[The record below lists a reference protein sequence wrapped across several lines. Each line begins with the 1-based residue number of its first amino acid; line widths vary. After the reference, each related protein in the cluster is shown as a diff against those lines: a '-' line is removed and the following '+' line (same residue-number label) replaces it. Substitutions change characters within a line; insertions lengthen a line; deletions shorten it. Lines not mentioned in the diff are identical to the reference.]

1 MVIPQTLMAEEVQRP
16 QRALR
21 LIAVSGSKGGVGK
34 SLLAAN
40 LGLYLATIGR
50 RVVVVDADP
59 CGATLHN
66 FLGATPP
73 APLPTFDP
81 PLPSFRA
88 IPTNPDDTRAT
99 FSGVNSRERVEPEPP
114 PMPQVERPVHIPG
127 QLMDLSVA
135 NLRLLHAGLDQPY
148 AGNTRREPRRE
159 LLQRLRGMDAEYVVV
174 DLGAGTADALLDT
187 FVGADVSIF
196 VSLPEPPAIEHT
208 YRFMRSVFARGF
220 LARDDDSAEH
230 ERLVACLT
238 RLGPAPAPLD
248 VARLLEEQNDPLS
261 YRVREAMGA
270 FEFNLV
276 INQTR
281 LRADLELGDRMRSAA
296 QRRLGIALNYMGYVD
311 YDDTVWSCMR
321 QCRALLAESPGT
333 KASKSIEKIARRML
347 ALDAGKGP
355 RKPRV
360 AVPPDS
366 HHDLLEVERGATD
379 EEVRRAFK
387 RAKEVYADDAL
398 CRHGLFDDQGLE
410 AVRARLE
417 EAYDVLLDPARR
429 RPYELSIFPADVE
442 REERVDVP
450 RDEPLPPAPV
460 LTPDTEFTGPLIRAV
475 RESLGLTVRQISETT
490 KIGSNYV
497 EAIEA
502 DDYTALPAQVY
513 VRGFVAEV
521 AKTLRLD
528 HEQVSRSY
536 IKRLRRWVEDMER

>member
-1 MVIPQTLMAEEVQRP
+1 MVDEVLPP
-16 QRALR
+16 QRSLR

-73 APLPTFDP
+73 ASLPTFDP
-81 PLPSFRA
+81 PLPSFRGVL
-88 IPTNPDDTRAT
+88 TNPDDARSSFAGLNTRD
-99 FSGVNSRERVEPEPP
+99 RVEPEPAP
-114 PMPQVERPVHIPG
+114 APEAERPVHIPG

-148 AGNTRREPRRE
+148 AGNSRREPRRE
-159 LLQRLRGMDAEYVVV
+159 LLGRLRAIDADYVVV

-187 FVGADVSIF
+187 YLGADLSLF

-208 YRFMRSVFARGF
+208 YRFMRSLFSRALLTARESTWDSDDAQQR
-220 LARDDDSAEH
+220 LA
-230 ERLVACLT
+230 ACLT

-248 VARLLEEQNDPLS
+248 VARHFEEQNDPLA
-261 YRVREAMGA
+261 YRVREAMGR
-270 FEFNLV
+270 FEFHLV

-296 QRRLGIALNYMGYVD
+296 ARRLGLVLDYLGYID

-347 ALDAGKGP
+347 AIDAGKA
-355 RKPRV
+355 RRQPRV

-379 EEVRRAFK
+379 EEVRRAWK

-398 CRHGLFDDQGLE
+398 CRHGLFDHEGLE

-429 RPYELSIFPADVE
+429 RPYELSIFPAE
-442 REERVDVP
+442 AEPEERVSEP

-460 LTPDTEFTGPLIRAV
+460 ITPDTEFTGPLIRAV
-475 RESLGLTVRQISETT
+475 RESLGLTIRQISETT

-497 EAIEA
+497 EGIEA
-502 DDYTALPAQVY
+502 DDFAALPAQVY
-513 VRGFVAEV
+513 VRGFVAEI

-536 IKRLRRWVEDMER
+536 LKRLRRWVEDMES

>member
-1 MVIPQTLMAEEVQRP
+1 MVDHTQRTQRP
-16 QRALR
+16 LR

-73 APLPTFDP
+73 APLPTFEP

-88 IPTNPDDTRAT
+88 LPTNPDDPLHVFA
-99 FSGVNSRERVEPEPP
+99 GVNSRERVEPEPVP
-114 PMPQVERPVHIPG
+114 APEPERPVQIPG

-148 AGNTRREPRRE
+148 AGNTRREPRRD
-159 LLQRLRGMDAEYVVV
+159 LLARLRGLDAEYVVV
-174 DLGAGTADALLDT
+174 DLGAGTADALLDAYL
-187 FVGADVSIF
+187 GADVALF

-208 YRFMRSVFARGF
+208 YRFARSLFARSLLSGD
-220 LARDDDSAEH
+220 LTGAARD
-230 ERLVACLT
+230 RLEAHLT

-248 VARLLEEQNDPLS
+248 LARHLEEQADPLA
-261 YRVREAMGA
+261 YRVRQAMA
-270 FEFNLV
+270 NFELHLV
-276 INQTR
+276 VNQTR

-296 QRRLGIALNYMGYVD
+296 GRRLGLAINYLGYID

-347 ALDAGKGP
+347 AIDAGKAQ
-355 RKPRV
+355 RHPRV

-398 CRHGLFDDQGLE
+398 CRHGLFDDAGLK

-417 EAYDVLLDPARR
+417 EAYDVLLDPSRR
-429 RPYELSIFPADVE
+429 RPYELSIFPNEVE
-442 REERVDVP
+442 REERVTTP
-450 RDEPLPPAPV
+450 REEPLPPAPV
-460 LTPDTEFTGPLIRAV
+460 ITPDTEFTGPLIRAV
-475 RESLGLTVRQISETT
+475 RESLGLTVKQISETT
-490 KIGSNYV
+490 KIGVNYV
-497 EAIEA
+497 EGIEA
-502 DDYTALPAQVY
+502 DDWAALPAQVY
-513 VRGFVAEV
+513 VRGFVAEI

-536 IKRLRRWVEDMER
+536 LKRLRRWVEDLER